1 MKKTKRFLK
10 DNRGAALISIM
21 IAVAFVSILA
31 SALLYLSYSNFQM
44 KVANYQSKV
53 NFYGTEKDMTTLSTT
68 IRNELATHQ
77 SDPEGALKTAVGH
90 TVNGDIQRYDTAKL
104 AKLVYSWATSSLI
117 ASDGMTINFNT
128 NVPAD
133 QSNYLVTDEGN
144 NVQQITLKGVVIEHI
159 DQDEG
164 YRHSI
169 TTDMIFHVKKSPGND
184 SAGGVGE
191 FSVMTD
197 SAIEVSGSTTRTVM
211 YGNVYIGP
219 GSYDHVTVDNITSP
233 AGHTALSLKDA
244 SYYAQR
250 GDYMIVFGD
259 IKLQDTAVL
268 NVASGKLTVFG
279 NIDIGPNANFI
290 CNGDLYMPAGCQI
303 TGTTSNAKYN
313 SIIEVSADDYK
324 SVLNTIGI
332 GVEAAED
339 GTTPPVGLLQNVM
352 TEKGYKLLSS
362 SGNQSETS
370 RADKI
375 NYYGVGYQNVWFG
388 EPNINNGNAT
398 NSLILNVKA
407 TTLQDGANLH
417 STLISPISLK
427 ITNQKT
433 MILTQV
439 GGDVFD
445 ILIAKDASEYSDF
458 SEATHSVSI
467 KNTAGGEFSAYQNG
481 KKEVVGKYFFEED
494 CNEVA
499 NDLLGFATGNDG
511 GETKVDTSVGYA
523 NWTKE

>member
-128 NVPAD
+128 NVPVG

-159 DQDEG
+159 NQEEG

-169 TTDMIFHVKKSPGND
+169 TTDMIFHVKKSPANA

-197 SAIEVSGSTTRTVM
+197 SAIEVSGAKTRTVM
-211 YGNVYIGP
+211 YGNVYVGP
-219 GSYDHVTVDNITSP
+219 GTYDHVSVDSITSP
-233 AGHTALSLKDA
+233 AGKVALHLKDYA
-244 SYYAQR
+244 YYVQY

-259 IKLQDTAVL
+259 IKLEGQSVL
-268 NVASGKLTVFG
+268 NIAAGKLTVFG
-279 NIDIGPNANFI
+279 NIDIGPTANFI
-290 CNGDLYMPAGCQI
+290 CSGDLYMPAGCQI
-303 TGTTSNAKYN
+303 TGTTANAKYN
-313 SIIEVSADDYK
+313 SIIEVSEDDYK

-332 GVEAAED
+332 GVEVADGED
-339 GTTPPVGLLQNVM
+339 APPVGLLQNIM
-352 TEKGYKLLSS
+352 TPEGYELLSHEDNAS
-362 SGNQSETS
+362 ITS
-370 RADKI
+370 NSDKI
-375 NYYGVGYQNVWFG
+375 DYFGVGYQNIWYG
-388 EPNINNGNAT
+388 ESEINGGNVTNG
-398 NSLILNVKA
+398 LVLNVKG
-407 TTLQDGANLH
+407 TSLQDGANINA
-417 STLISPISLK
+417 TLISPFAMK
-427 ITNQKT
+427 VTNEKT

-439 GGDVFD
+439 GGPVFD
-445 ILIAKDASEYSDF
+445 ILTAKDASEYADF
-458 SEATHSVSI
+458 SEDTHSVNVVNNSLDDYDQ
-467 KNTAGGEFSAYQNG
+467 TG

-494 CNEVA
+494 CNDVA

>member
-68 IRNELATHQ
+68 IRNEVATHQ
-77 SDPEGALKTAVGH
+77 SDPEGALKTAVGY
-90 TVNGDIQRYDTAKL
+90 TENGDIKRYDPLSL
-104 AKLVYSWATSSLI
+104 AQLVYPGAVSSLVGTED
-117 ASDGMTINFNT
+117 ATINFNT
-128 NVPAD
+128 NVPAE
-133 QSNYLVTDEGN
+133 QSNYVVVDEGN
-144 NVQQITLKGVVIEHI
+144 NVQQITLKGVIIEHI
-159 DQDEG
+159 TKDDG
-164 YRHSI
+164 YRHKI
-169 TTDMIFHVKKSPGND
+169 TTDMVFHVKKSPANA

-197 SAIEVSGSTTRTVM
+197 SAIEVSGSTTRTIM

-219 GSYDHVTVDNITSP
+219 GSYDHVTVDNVASP
-233 AGHTALSLKDA
+233 AGHTALHLKDA

-259 IKLQDTAVL
+259 IKLEDTAVL

-279 NIDIGPNANFI
+279 NIDIGPTANFI
-290 CNGDLYMPAGCQI
+290 CNGDLYMPSGCQI

-332 GVEAAED
+332 GVEVAE
-339 GTTPPVGLLQNVM
+339 GETAPPVGLLQNIM
-352 TEKGYKLLSS
+352 TTDGYELLSS
-362 SGNQSETS
+362 SGNTNDTS
-370 RADKI
+370 RSDKI
-375 NYYGVGYQNVWFG
+375 NYFGVGYQNVWFG
-388 EPNINNGNAT
+388 EQNINNGNAT

-445 ILIAKDASEYSDF
+445 ILTAKDSTEYADF
-458 SEATHSVSI
+458 SEDTHSVNIRNNSVTGYG
-467 KNTAGGEFSAYQNG
+467 NSG
-481 KKEVVGKYFFEED
+481 KKEVVGEYFFEDD
-494 CNEVA
+494 CNEIA

-511 GETKVDTSVGYA
+511 GETQVDTSVGYT